1 MATDGTLLQG
11 EVSSPT
17 DNPLLDGAFVEN
29 LLAGFLKSLVLEQ
42 LTDSRKEAGPVTIRA
57 QASASAQK
65 PPMESNPEPK
75 DLKPSTEGGKPHLKF
90 IRGGKA
96 GNA

>member
-11 EVSSPT
+11 EVSKPT

-29 LLAGFLKSLVLEQ
+29 LLAGFLKSIVMEQ
-42 LTDSRKEAGPVTIRA
+42 MTDLRKEAG
-57 QASASAQK
+57 ASDINRLSPAPIQ
-65 PPMESNPEPK
+65 NT
-75 DLKPSTEGGKPHLKF
+75 STELQSSPVETHPPVEEGKPHLKF